1 MFKLQTSAFCRIYY
15 FRYYIQDLLLAFYV
29 RSLAYVYLFHAC
41 DVHANYAIATS
52 IWDLVLMPIPNSGF
66 FDKCFCEQ
74 EYSREVADLF
84 REET

>member
-52 IWDLVLMPIPNSGF
+52 I
-66 FDKCFCEQ
+66 
-74 EYSREVADLF
+74 
-84 REET
+84 